1 MAISKKKPIVNP
13 MVIFREESNGSAILL
28 DTDSDKTY
36 ALNPV
41 SAYIWNM
48 LNGNNTKEIII
59 AALRQECE
67 GGISGNTAEELDSFI
82 EDLEENGLINYKE

>member
-1 MAISKKKPIVNP
+1 MAINKKKPIANP

-41 SAYIWNM
+41 SAFIWNM
-48 LNGNNTKEIII
+48 LNGSNTKEIIV
-59 AALRQECE
+59 ARLRQECE
-67 GGISGNTAEELDSFI
+67 GGIPGNADKELDSFI
-82 EDLEENGLINYKE
+82 QDLELNGLINYEE